1 MQIKKKIMRLIV
13 LECIFVIIDPVMAA
27 MIF

>member
-13 LECIFVIIDPVMAA
+13 SECIFVIIDPVMAA